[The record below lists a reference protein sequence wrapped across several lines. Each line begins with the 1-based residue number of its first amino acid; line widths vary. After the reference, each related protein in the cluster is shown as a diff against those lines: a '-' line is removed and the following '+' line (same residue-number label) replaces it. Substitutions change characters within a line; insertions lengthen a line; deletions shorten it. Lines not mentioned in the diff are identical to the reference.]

1 MKYLK
6 VFKMWENTQ
15 NKITPVPLYIQ
26 QELIDRSLD
35 LKDEG
40 YKVTFQFYLGTG
52 GKYPYINITKP
63 GEGPQIDWRSLDKI
77 WYMSINDFCQEVGS
91 YLDSEGYNITIKY
104 LDEKT
109 NKYLDVKDTI
119 TDWGPFSNYPMC
131 HSIHYK
137 IEMIDRDIWGDTTE

>member
-6 VFKMWENTQ
+6 VFKLWESNNQ
-15 NKITPVPLYIQ
+15 NITIPTYIQ
-26 QELIDRSLD
+26 QELLDRSLD

-40 YKVTFQFYLGTG
+40 YKVTFQFLPQSDNH
-52 GKYPYINITKP
+52 PYINVTKP

>member
-1 MKYLK
+1 
-6 VFKMWENTQ
+6 MWENTQ

-137 IEMIDRDIWGDTTE
+137 IEMINRDIWGDTTE

>member
-6 VFKMWENTQ
+6 VFKLWESNNQ
-15 NKITPVPLYIQ
+15 NCAIPTYIQ
-26 QELIDRSLD
+26 QELLDRSLD

-40 YKVTFQFYLGTG
+40 YKVTFQFLPQSDNH
-52 GKYPYINITKP
+52 PYINITKP

-109 NKYLDVKDTI
+109 GKYLNVKDTI

-137 IEMIDRDIWGDTTE
+137 IKMIDRDIWGDTTE